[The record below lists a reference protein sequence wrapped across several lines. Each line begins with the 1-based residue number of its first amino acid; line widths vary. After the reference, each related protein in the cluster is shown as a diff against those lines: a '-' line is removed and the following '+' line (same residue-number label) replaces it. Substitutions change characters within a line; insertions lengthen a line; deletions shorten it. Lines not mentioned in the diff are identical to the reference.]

1 LNPIDAGPVNVT
13 TPGGGNSGRGQTFV
27 IPDFS
32 SQDGLQNNTQRL
44 AVGYQGNGVSM
55 GRHSVMF
62 GVEIERETG
71 ALGVSG
77 TSATAPR
84 TARGPLQG
92 LGLTSPVRLNEAV
105 YVQDRLTFRD
115 NVLLNAGSRVEHNGS
130 VGIGLA
136 PRAAIAWTARAG
148 KNSTTLKS
156 SAGAGI
162 KAPTFEQSFGGTFWV
177 RGNPDLKAERS
188 VTFDA
193 GVDQRLWDGRVR
205 AEATLFDHEYRDQIV
220 LGQITLPD
228 VPEPSDG
235 FDAGPTST
243 PSPPIA
249 IDFNQFRPQYANVSR
264 SRARGVEISIGGRV
278 A

>member
-1 LNPIDAGPVNVT
+1 GAGALSMGVALSAQTSLRIVSRADISVTGTPGPTALIRPNLHAKENSDSGVIGARLRHLGGSFEDEWRLNFSLSDKLALNPIDAGPVNVT

-44 AVGYQGNGVSM
+44 AVGYHGNGVSM

-115 NVLLNAGSRVEHNGS
+115 NVLLNAGARVEHNGS
-130 VGIGLA
+130 VGIGLS
-136 PRAAIAWTARAG
+136 PRAAIA
-148 KNSTTLKS
+148 
-156 SAGAGI
+156 
-162 KAPTFEQSFGGTFWV
+162 
-177 RGNPDLKAERS
+177 
-188 VTFDA
+188 
-193 GVDQRLWDGRVR
+193 
-205 AEATLFDHEYRDQIV
+205 
-220 LGQITLPD
+220 
-228 VPEPSDG
+228 
-235 FDAGPTST
+235 
-243 PSPPIA
+243 
-249 IDFNQFRPQYANVSR
+249 
-264 SRARGVEISIGGRV
+264 
-278 A
+278 